1 MKLKIILK
9 IQNENEFHFWKR
21 KSFFENE
28 NENHFLK
35 TKILLGLLFVFP
47 RASEKESFFFLFFNY
62 IILYKPSSC
71 QLKVFSRAKISP
83 IVRIQHRVRAT
94 VMTTVVKTRPQYH
107 SIFYTASSYESADFV
122 ENFVENFSTI
132 VENFCRK
139 LCWKLCRKLF
149 NNCWKLCW
157 KLVLTTVVF
166 VENSSLPMSTPQGRN
181 II

>member
-9 IQNENEFHFWKR
+9 IQNENEFHFWKW

-62 IILYKPSSC
+62 IILYKPNSC
-71 QLKVFSRAKISP
+71 QLKVFSNAKISP
-83 IVRIQHRVRAT
+83 IARILHQMRAT
-94 VMTTVVKTRPQYH
+94 VMTTVVKTRPQYLLYG
-107 SIFYTASSYESADFV
+107 IVLWMRWLADFV

-132 VENFCRK
+132 VENFC
-139 LCWKLCRKLF
+139 WKLCRKLF
-149 NNCWKLCW
+149 NNCWKLRSI
-157 KLVLTTVVF
+157 L
-166 VENSSLPMSTPQGRN
+166 
-181 II
+181 